1 MPDSF
6 WIWYCVP
13 SAKWHITL
21 KAESQRFSRQSLCAM
36 ESRRSNT
43 VKMFYTNYFFKCICL
58 SSVSLMW
65 IFAVS
70 VERKK
75 KKKKKESRRRSPQT
89 KCDCVTVS
97 CGSRTCQW
105 KTFLWLVCIA
115 FMFFHVWFPSCSFCL
130 RVCNAQNVNFFCIHV
145 LLDIHFLQTLV

>member
-21 KAESQRFSRQSLCAM
+21 KAEGLRFSRQSLCAM
-36 ESRRSNT
+36 ESRWSNT
-43 VKMFYTNYFFKCICL
+43 VKIFYTNYFFKCICL
-58 SSVSLMW
+58 SSVSL
-65 IFAVS
+65 ADVVNLCS
-70 VERKK
+70 VGW

-89 KCDCVTVS
+89 ECDCVTVS

-115 FMFFHVWFPSCSFCL
+115 FVFFHVWFPSCSFCL
-130 RVCNAQNVNFFCIHV
+130 RVCNAQNVNFFCILV